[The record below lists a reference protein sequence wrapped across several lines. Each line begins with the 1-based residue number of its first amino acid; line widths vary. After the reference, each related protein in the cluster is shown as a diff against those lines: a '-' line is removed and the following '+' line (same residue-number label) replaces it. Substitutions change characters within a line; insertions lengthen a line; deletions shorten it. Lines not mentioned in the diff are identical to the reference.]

1 MQLVVSGFCRP
12 VTRVRDSLQD
22 ADVQC
27 AHITQSVVL
36 RARIMNARDLQRYK
50 QLLLTKLD
58 ELSAARAET
67 ASRVLGA
74 GSPMG
79 ILAIKQTPTLKRSC
93 TSRCIK
99 VTVVSSVRLTTHWLE
114 SVRTGLACVRS
125 ASAQCPR
132 RGSKL
137 CLGRGF
143 VGIARSTSKIDVLAP
158 VLRQPAAPHEPTA
171 LKPTSTRSGV
181 IVKRMLSE
189 SES

>member
-79 ILAIKQTPTLKRSC
+79 DLGDQANADAEAELHIQVHQGDGSLQRAIDDALARISQDRFGVCEVCKC
-93 TSRCIK
+93 TMSK
-99 VTVVSSVRLTTHWLE
+99 ARLEAVPWT
-114 SVRTGLACVRS
+114 R
-125 ASAQCPR
+125 
-132 RGSKL
+132 L
-137 CLGRGF
+137 CRDC
-143 VGIARSTSKIDVLAP
+143 KE
-158 VLRQPAAPHEPTA
+158 HEQN
-171 LKPTSTRSGV
+171 
-181 IVKRMLSE
+181 
-189 SES
+189 